1 MSVPKN
7 LVLLGLKVCQSTIW
21 EFYRKRGLKLNSNL
35 FWAKDLE
42 NRFII
47 FIFAQNIPRSI
58 ICKMKY
64 NINPITDYLE
74 ELTGCKTR
82 TLVHTERDD
91 EKLPLAI
98 SCCYSFCDVE
108 FMETIITIAIPTEQE
123 NISPMQLA
131 KHQAKM
137 MNVFHR
143 PVVFALEFVASYN
156 ISRLTQAK
164 VNFIVP
170 GKLIFIPSLLIVL
183 REQKN
188 STKVMSEK
196 MPPVAQLLVL
206 YHLEKGTIDGLVTSE
221 IAELTGMAYPTI
233 SVALRWLAS
242 NNIITLVGSK
252 QKHVQIE
259 LSKVELWKKTLPL
272 MSSPIERILFTDTKP
287 SGCLIAGET
296 AMGYYTMLA
305 EPSTPVIAIDKT
317 TAKKNAALM
326 NKLYGEI
333 KVEVWK
339 YSPSFL
345 SEDGYIDRLSLYLCM
360 KDNDD
365 ERIQLECDTLL
376 EEMKW

>member
-1 MSVPKN
+1 
-7 LVLLGLKVCQSTIW
+7 
-21 EFYRKRGLKLNSNL
+21 
-35 FWAKDLE
+35 
-42 NRFII
+42 
-47 FIFAQNIPRSI
+47 
-58 ICKMKY
+58 MKY
-64 NINPITDYLE
+64 NINLVTDYLK
-74 ELTGCKTR
+74 ELTGCR
-82 TLVHTERDD
+82 IRILAHTKNDD
-91 EKLPLAI
+91 DKLPLAI

-108 FMETIITIAIPTEQE
+108 FMETIITIAIPKEQE

-137 MNVFHR
+137 MDVFHR

-252 QKHVQIE
+252 QKHIQIE